1 MKCRRIRRS
10 IPLLAGNDIS
20 ERKARRRRDH
30 MERCEICR
38 NEFRRYTAAL
48 NKVKELADR
57 ETPPEWTETEWRALM
72 ARMISARVEKRPLV
86 SPVFGNSPLPALV
99 LGVAVAVPAVVIGLV
114 LWNTALKPKSS
125 PVGPAPAYVRKPES
139 APPTTAPTQQNM
151 NADKEPDVRTLEK
164 PMLFA
169 QASKAE
175 QPAPRPNEPA
185 AAQKEGSQDV
195 VSVTLVSQDTG
206 LKVVWFLDKNFEW
219 KGEGK

>member
-20 ERKARRRRDH
+20 ERKARRLRDH

-57 ETPPEWTETEWRALM
+57 ETPPKWTDTEWRALM
-72 ARMISARVEKRPLV
+72 ARTISARVEKRPLV
-86 SPVFGNSPLPALV
+86 SPVFGNRPLVPLIRG
-99 LGVAVAVPAVVIGLV
+99 LAVAVPAVVIGLV
-114 LWNTALKPKSS
+114 LWNTVLKPKSS
-125 PVGPAPAYVRKPES
+125 PVGPSPAYVRRPEPT
-139 APPTTAPTQQNM
+139 PPITPSTQQNQ
-151 NADKEPDVRTLEK
+151 NEEKEPDVRTLEK
-164 PMLFA
+164 PVLVA
-169 QASKAE
+169 RAPTAE
-175 QPAPRPNEPA
+175 RPAPRPNEPA

-206 LKVVWFLDKNFEW
+206 LKVVWFLDKNFDW

>member
-1 MKCRRIRRS
+1 
-10 IPLLAGNDIS
+10 
-20 ERKARRRRDH
+20 

-114 LWNTALKPKSS
+114 LWNTVLKPNSS

-139 APPTTAPTQQNM
+139 APPTTAPTQ
-151 NADKEPDVRTLEK
+151 LEK

-175 QPAPRPNEPA
+175 QPAPRPNKPA